1 MEASRALHV
10 GAVML
15 STLFGVNLMVHRRV
29 LDDAARVPVLAS
41 TLVFG
46 VFPPLVGIAAEHKL
60 F

>member
-1 MEASRALHV
+1 
-10 GAVML
+10 ML
-15 STLFGVNLMVHRRV
+15 STLFGVNLTVNRRV

-46 VFPPLVGIAAEHKL
+46 VLPPLVGIAAEHKL